1 MEPFAR
7 LSQLPAGLL
16 ADVAAEPLPAA
27 LAGWIDAL
35 PNDILEIVAKVAEE
49 DHGVWVVGGSV
60 REALSGRIPH
70 DHDLTTTMIP
80 DEILELFPHSI
91 ATNAKYGTV
100 VVRTESGG
108 EHFEMTTLRS
118 DQEYLDGRRP
128 DSVKFG
134 KSLCEDLER
143 RDLTIN
149 SMAID
154 LSRCLLHDPFE
165 GRSDLEKGVLSAV
178 GEAKVRLSEDG
189 LRIMRVYRFMDQ
201 AEAGFWQPD
210 SDLAE
215 ALIDCQAM
223 LENIS
228 VERIWQEFTRILLGQ
243 HAAQVLNRMASDDL
257 LKRILSSGNGDL
269 TRQHQLAEVED
280 PVTARL
286 ALLFHPESGRE
297 DLLALKAP
305 RRIIDDVA
313 DVLRRLGHLPN
324 PAAESELRIYRTA
337 LASKLELQLACE
349 VALDEGAA
357 APVKLAFQSL
367 APNRAGN
374 SPLADGNWLVD
385 HTGLEAG
392 IRLGRLK
399 AWAHYLQ
406 VAHDL
411 ESLSEVE
418 EQLSKITWQDGEPD
432 GWPRVQWPQ

>member
-7 LSQLPAGLL
+7 LSQLPAGRL
-16 ADVAAEPLPAA
+16 ADVAAEPLPAS

-35 PNDILEIVAKVAEE
+35 PNDVLEIVGKVAEKG
-49 DHGVWVVGGSV
+49 HGVWVVGGSV

-80 DEILELFPHSI
+80 DEVLELFPHSI
-91 ATNAKYGTV
+91 ATNAQYGTV
-100 VVRTESGG
+100 IVRTESGG
-108 EHFEMTTLRS
+108 DHFEMTTLRT
-118 DQEYLDGRRP
+118 DQDYLDGRRP

-134 KSLCEDLER
+134 ESLSEDLER

-165 GRSDLEKGVLSAV
+165 GRGDLEKGRLSAV

-201 AEAGFWQPD
+201 AEAGVWQPD
-210 SDLAE
+210 NELGE
-215 ALIDCQAM
+215 ALIECQPM
-223 LENIS
+223 LENVS
-228 VERIWQEFTRILLGQ
+228 VERIWQEFTRILAGG
-243 HAAQVLNRMASDDL
+243 HAAKVLNRMADDDL
-257 LKRILSSGNGDL
+257 LARILSSGSGDL
-269 TRQHQLAEVED
+269 TRQAALAEVED

-286 ALLFHPESGRE
+286 ALLFHPESGRD

-305 RRIIDDVA
+305 RRTIDDVA

-324 PAAESELRIYRTA
+324 LATVSELRIYRTA

-357 APVKLAFQSL
+357 APVKLALNSL
-367 APNRAGN
+367 IANRAGN
-374 SPLADGNWLVD
+374 APLADGNWLVEK
-385 HTGLEAG
+385 TGLEAG

-399 AWAHYLQ
+399 AWIHYLQ
-406 VAHDL
+406 VANDL
-411 ESLSEVE
+411 QSLSDVE
-418 EQLSKITWQDGEPD
+418 EQLSKISWQDGEPD
-432 GWPRVQWPQ
+432 DWPRVQWPQ